1 MRPMMRPMMRP
12 WMRAP
17 MSYSLIFTES
27 YEKIERSFLKRHP
40 DLRERYHKT
49 LAILEQDPLHPSLR
63 LHALEG
69 RLAGLHAIAI
79 NLQYR
84 ITLELEVREE
94 ETILVSVGSH
104 GEVY

>member
-1 MRPMMRPMMRP
+1 MRT
-12 WMRAP
+12 WRASKTSSP

-27 YEKIERSFLKRHP
+27 YEKTEKRFLKRHP
-40 DLRERYHKT
+40 DLLDRYHKT
-49 LAILEQDPLHPSLR
+49 LAILEQDPFHPSLR

-69 RLAGLHAIAI
+69 RLAGLHAVSI

-84 ITLELEVREE
+84 ITLELELRQQEI
-94 ETILVSVGSH
+94 ILVSVGSH